1 MAEELLLKETL
12 NYHDVEALVG
22 SPQHGQKQLIEPLPF
37 EAEINEQAGIAA
49 GRSQQQIHLSLKTI
63 LFFLSFS
70 RSKCFDFFQC
80 TKNMFV

>member
-49 GRSQQQIHLSLKTI
+49 GRSQQQSPPLPEDYI
-63 LFFLSFS
+63 LFLSFS

>member
-49 GRSQQQIHLSLKTI
+49 GRSQQQSPPLPEDYT
-63 LFFLSFS
+63 LFPKLF
-70 RSKCFDFFQC
+70 
-80 TKNMFV
+80 